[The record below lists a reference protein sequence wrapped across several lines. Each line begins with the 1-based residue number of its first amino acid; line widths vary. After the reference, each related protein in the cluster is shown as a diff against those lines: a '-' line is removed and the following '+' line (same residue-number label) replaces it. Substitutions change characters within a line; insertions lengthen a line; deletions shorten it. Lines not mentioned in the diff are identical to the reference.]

1 MPLCRTGG
9 KKGVGHLLPGTR
21 PPGASHKRCPT
32 PFLLNDPQPPASLVP
47 TVAPRI
53 ASLLAI
59 AVLVIQPTGW
69 LDARCRCGPS
79 AGGCGLSRV
88 AFPTVGPLLTGLAG
102 QNTTVRSVV
111 GGGPAPPRCP
121 ACERS
126 GRGSGPVSTGRESPA
141 AQTDPAPVAG
151 PPPRTTLCGT
161 SVSGSGLAASG
172 WGCNRGDVCRDGCC
186 CDRVGGF
193 PAAVGSVVPGEASD
207 VSIATRRVVGRIG
220 QDVSRTPVP
229 SGREVLSALS
239 PSARQASLG
248 RWLI

>member
-21 PPGASHKRCPT
+21 PPGASLKRCPT

-79 AGGCGLSRV
+79 AGGCGLYRV
-88 AFPTVGPLLTGLAG
+88 AFPTVGLLLTGLVG
-102 QNTTVRSVV
+102 QNATARPV
-111 GGGPAPPRCP
+111 GGGGSAPPRCP

-126 GRGSGPVSTGRESPA
+126 GRGSGPGSTERESSA
-141 AQTDPAPVAG
+141 AQANDASAAASPPRAPLGGNSVAG
-151 PPPRTTLCGT
+151 
-161 SVSGSGLAASG
+161 SELA
-172 WGCNRGDVCRDGCC
+172 CNRGDVCRDGCC
-186 CDRVGGF
+186 CDRVCGL
-193 PAAVGSVVPGEASD
+193 PAAIGVAVPGETSD
-207 VSIATRRVVGRIG
+207 VSIATRPVVGRIG
-220 QDVSRTPVP
+220 QEVSRTPSP
-229 SGREVLSALS
+229 SGREGLSALA
-239 PSARQASLG
+239 PSARQASLC